1 MSGKEQLAREL
12 HKHVIKKLLKRQVYA
27 RFKDNTSAADL
38 AETEYMSWENENI
51 TYLLCVMD
59 PFAKYTNF

>member
-27 RFKDNTSAADL
+27 RFKDNTSATDL
-38 AETEYMSWENENI
+38 AETEYMS
-51 TYLLCVMD
+51 
-59 PFAKYTNF
+59 